1 MRGGKKSKK
10 KDKPAEVKP
19 DPNIKGEKNGLIE
32 EAAAAPRIYTLQK
45 GSNGHKM
52 T

>member
-10 KDKPAEVKP
+10 KDKSLEVKP
-19 DPNIKGEKNGLIE
+19 DPNIKGENGLTE
-32 EAAAAPRIYTLQK
+32 EAAATPRIYTLQK

-52 T
+52 A